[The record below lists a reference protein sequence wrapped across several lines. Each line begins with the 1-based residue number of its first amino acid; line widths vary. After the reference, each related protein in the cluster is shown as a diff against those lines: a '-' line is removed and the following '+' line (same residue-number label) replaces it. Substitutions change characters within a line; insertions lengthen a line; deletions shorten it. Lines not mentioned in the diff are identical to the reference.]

1 MQTITLTQESIRDE
15 IKEKLKN
22 LQKYEQSEE
31 FEKIKNYCE
40 WQVELL
46 TPKYEEELENRRNK
60 KKAHDII
67 YSEFDKYLLHHEF
80 LTKVS
85 EMSTNK
91 DYKEVLAED
100 IEQLNN
106 NLKFRIDFSK
116 EKMQLWWEF
125 LLRPDTFDK
134 PLYSKLDY
142 IKLNIM
148 FNMWVWED
156 LKKYI
161 TNYELQDKEIVMQET
176 NAYSN
181 ETPKS
186 EQIEV

>member
-1 MQTITLTQESIRDE
+1 MQTITLTQESIHNE

-22 LQKYEQSEE
+22 LQKYEQSDE
-31 FEKIKNYCE
+31 FAGIKSYCE
-40 WQVELL
+40 WIVDWFEV
-46 TPKYEEELENRRNK
+46 KYKEEKEKRKAK

-67 YSEFDKYLLHHEF
+67 YSEFDKYQLHLDF
-80 LTKVS
+80 LTTIS
-85 EMSTNK
+85 DMSTNK
-91 DYKEVLAED
+91 DYKECLADD

-106 NLKFRIDFSK
+106 NLKFRIDFNK
-116 EKMQLWWEF
+116 EKMQLWWEY

-134 PLYSKLDY
+134 PIYSKLDY

-156 LKKYI
+156 IKKYI
-161 TNYELQDKEIVMQET
+161 SNYEVQDKEIIMQET
-176 NAYSN
+176 NAYS

-186 EQIEV
+186 TQIEI